1 MKKVIFSMLCTGLFA
16 TGFSQNYSSMA
27 STPGTLTVTATTSP
41 TSTPDY
47 GTRNDDAFWIQNS
60 SGVFVKTMIGCTSS
74 DKNDLLSWRAATSS
88 YNTVDAITAAT
99 RSNYGARTGTW
110 NGTNVSKVLVADGV
124 YTIKM
129 EMTDFSGQGNLGTFT
144 FTKGPAAQTLTPAN
158 ASGFSNISIKWVPS
172 VSTALEEVQM
182 SNLYQVYPNPTSS
195 SIYVNGLNI
204 QEIEIFNM
212 AGTSLLK
219 TNLHNVNLN
228 TLPKGVYM
236 IKINS
241 ETGSVMK
248 KLIKK

>member
-1 MKKVIFSMLCTGLFA
+1 MKKVFITALLVGLFA
-16 TGFSQNYSSMA
+16 TSYAQNYSSMA
-27 STPGTLTVTATTSP
+27 STPGTLTVTATTNA

-60 SGVFVKTMIGCTSS
+60 AGVFVKTMIGCTSG
-74 DKNDLLSWRAATSS
+74 DRNDLLSWRKATSS

-110 NGTNVSKVLVADGV
+110 NGKDVSGVLVADGV

-144 FTKGPAAQTLTPAN
+144 FTKGASAQTLNPAN
-158 ASGFSNISIKWVPS
+158 ASGFSNITIRWVPS
-172 VSTALEEVQM
+172 ISTAVEEVNM

-195 SIYVNGLNI
+195 SIFVDGLNL
-204 QEIEIFNM
+204 QNVEIFNL
-212 AGTSLLK
+212 AGKSLLK
-219 TNLHNVNLN
+219 STLHNINLS

-241 ETGSVMK
+241 ETGTVMK
-248 KLIKK
+248 KLVKN